1 MRNMEVYIILNLLT
15 KSREEVYLS
24 INLLGQRRSFTDYD
38 DYGTST
44 EDATYILMHILYN
57 YISCDDPLAKE
68 LNWLLFESL
77 QHSQIKSQQYS
88 KDDGFIYSLLND
100 DNKFFWDI
108 VRRYAK
114 NILENNSNAK
124 SYQKFD
130 FIELID
136 WAEIS
141 YKDIAADEPSID
153 DDLGLPPL
161 SSLAE
166 SVLQFSVLRK
176 FEIEKDSSYTWDNLQ
191 EKISIYNPQII
202 DIYLWLK
209 AERNTNAMINPFL
222 RFLSLNEIEYLINS
236 LKPFN
241 SKGFNFYPFLIQDEK
256 NVIGDFILEGSIY
269 NKNVIMYDASAENF
283 CVVSTDLSEYVIDLL
298 RFWLVEYPTLESL
311 LDNNNLK
318 NTEKQISKTDIPV
331 EELFLKK

>member
-1 MRNMEVYIILNLLT
+1 MSNIQLHTILNLLT
-15 KSREEVYLS
+15 ESREKVYLS
-24 INLLGQRRSFTDYD
+24 INLLGQRRNFTDYD
-38 DYGTST
+38 DYGTIT
-44 EDATYILMHILYN
+44 EDSTYILMRIFYTCLHY
-57 YISCDDPLAKE
+57 DQDPLENE
-68 LNWLLFESL
+68 LYWLLFESL
-77 QHSQIKSQQYS
+77 QNSR
-88 KDDGFIYSLLND
+88 DDIFKYSLLND
-100 DNKFFWDI
+100 ENKFFWDI

-114 NILENNSNAK
+114 NILENNSNVK

-141 YKDIAADEPSID
+141 YKDVAADEPSID

-161 SSLAE
+161 SSLAS
-166 SVLQFSVLRK
+166 SVLTFTSLRK
-176 FEIEKDSSYTWDNLQ
+176 FEIRDDSSYAWDNLK
-191 EKISIYNPQII
+191 EEISIYNPQII

-241 SKGFNFYPFLIQDEK
+241 SEGFNFYPFLIQDEK

-269 NKNVIMYDASAENF
+269 NKNVIMYDTSAEKF
-283 CVVSTDLSEYVIDLL
+283 CVVSTDLYEYVIDLL

-311 LDNNNLK
+311 LDNNNSK
-318 NTEKQISKTDIPV
+318 NIEKQISKTDIPV
-331 EELFLKK
+331 EKLFLKK